1 MGFPSDLG
9 WDTDED
15 GKVYFPSFNVG
26 MLDDDHYT
34 DSTGRER
41 KAVYSNSGNGIDFYT
56 NGDASV
62 AGCDDNTSLRY
73 NRYDAYYTISGNNQS
88 DVSQNSLFGGTSS
101 ACPVGG

>member
-1 MGFPSDLG
+1 
-9 WDTDED
+9 
-15 GKVYFPSFNVG
+15 

-41 KAVYSNSGNGIDFYT
+41 NTVYSNSGNGIDFYT

-88 DVSQNSLFGGTSS
+88 DVSQNSLYLVELVLHVQLASGMIITKMQYERNWGWSKM
-101 ACPVGG
+101 